1 MDAAPALGKAT
12 IPRHADTPEIYEERA
27 FCIAMCGVTWHFYKQ
42 TNKLSWNILWNCKQ
56 KGRYEMRVGIGD
68 SAKQGLSN
76 WYALKWRDLWK
87 RNLPEDHHHLLQRLD
102 ISGNS
107 FGSLNWNDKFKLV
120 FYSER
125 MCRQFFDILS
135 TLKVLWRKSSI

>member
-12 IPRHADTPEIYEERA
+12 IPRHVDVPENSEEQA

-42 TNKLSWNILWNCKQ
+42 TNKLSWNILWNYKQ

-107 FGSLNWNDKFKLV
+107 FGSLSWNDKFKLV